1 VQPQSR
7 LDDYVEMSMT
17 GIAQVWSIILVS
29 DRRAAD
35 LLRQAQKTTS
45 LQQVKACVELLYV
58 RAFGPIQQPARNR
71 CQSELL

>member
-17 GIAQVWSIILVS
+17 RIAQVWSIIQVS

-35 LLRQAQKTTS
+35 LLRQAQKTSS
-45 LQQVKACVELLYV
+45 LQQVKACVELLQV
-58 RAFGPIQQPARNR
+58 RAF
-71 CQSELL
+71 